1 MPDKRNNH
9 AYGGLA
15 LALRA
20 ASYSDCHS
28 YRPFSPK
35 LCKTYLTCASRIGW
49 QSPIGARDE
58 ATSSENQV
66 VAYACSPSISKH
78 SPPTIYHGQ
87 GLACSSHSGS
97 YKSTMSKSKDSVTTQ
112 KKNNPRYMSTDATLS
127 YPPGILSYI
136 TLVPVLV

>member
-1 MPDKRNNH
+1 M
-9 AYGGLA
+9 
-15 LALRA
+15 RA

-28 YRPFSPK
+28 YCPFSPK

-112 KKNNPRYMSTDATLS
+112 KKNNPRRSRDNEAIPEISKTRESPT
-127 YPPGILSYI
+127 GILEMLHSRCS
-136 TLVPVLV
+136 LMQCLA